1 MRDRGNHYPFSGAN
15 LKHLRHERHVV
26 ILLEPFCHRLAQN
39 RWSKR
44 TERFTPLDL
53 RVQNLFH
60 VRPPRIS
67 QDGTIAESARPP
79 FHPALKP
86 AHDLSVGNRLRRLAQ
101 QILLRQKGKRATRL
115 HNFLVFP
122 IKQQLNFPLGRF
134 RTEVR
139 REIRK
144 SKVQRRS
151 CFQVSPLTRS
161 LPLARPLG
169 PPVYVV
175 TPPVTPF

>member
-15 LKHLRHERHVV
+15 LKHPRHERHVV

-79 FHPALKP
+79 FHPALKQPTTFPSAIACPVWRNKSFSPRKESLQP
-86 AHDLSVGNRLRRLAQ
+86 AS
-101 QILLRQKGKRATRL
+101 T
-115 HNFLVFP
+115 
-122 IKQQLNFPLGRF
+122 
-134 RTEVR
+134 
-139 REIRK
+139 
-144 SKVQRRS
+144 
-151 CFQVSPLTRS
+151 
-161 LPLARPLG
+161 
-169 PPVYVV
+169 
-175 TPPVTPF
+175 